1 MGERAF
7 EGGRE
12 GEKLIGKEIVR
23 IFFSLT
29 FLNIFSRPFNERAV
43 ICLAIA
49 GGAYER
55 RLFLEESSSSI

>member
-7 EGGRE
+7 EGGE
-12 GEKLIGKEIVR
+12 GEKVDWKRDCEN
-23 IFFSLT
+23 FFSLT

-49 GGAYER
+49 GGVYER